1 MELNKTFGNVFLKIA
16 RDSIESYLN
25 DENSEPQKENYPHN
39 ELDESRGVF
48 VTLHKNKEL
57 RGCIG
62 YPYPVLPL
70 FNAIVKAAR
79 GAAFGDPR
87 FPVLQKDELP
97 EIKIEVSVLTEPE
110 LINVNNAH
118 EYVKKIDIG
127 KDGLIIEKNMY
138 SGLLLPQVATEN
150 NFTPPQF
157 LNCLAQKAG
166 LGFNAW
172 KEEDSKIYKFQAYIF
187 KEE

>member
-1 MELNKTFGNVFLKIA
+1 MELNKTLGNVFLKIA
-16 RDSIESYLN
+16 RDSIESYIN
-25 DENSEPQKENYPHN
+25 NEQSEPERENYHQK
-39 ELDESRGVF
+39 ELDENRGVF
-48 VTLHKNKEL
+48 VTIHKNKEL

-97 EIKIEVSVLTEPE
+97 EINIEVSVLTEPE
-110 LINVNNAH
+110 IINVNNPQ
-118 EYVKKIDIG
+118 EYIKKINIG

-150 NFTPPQF
+150 NFTSSQF
-157 LNCLAQKAG
+157 LNCVAQKAG
-166 LGFNAW
+166 LGFDAW
-172 KEEDSKIYKFQAYIF
+172 KEKDSKIYKFQADIF